1 MRGEWAAR
9 LESER
14 GALGTADDHRLSEE
28 LARVRAELEEAANL
42 RVAAAREE
50 AERAAS
56 EKLDALHASAAEA
69 RERLQAE
76 ADAELARLRIELQ
89 AVRDTQAQAVR
100 AEEEKSSGLLR
111 RCDEL
116 NTALLTG
123 REQWLQE
130 RASLE
135 AALAAATAEAE
146 RHALERR
153 AVEARLE
160 QRAAAAEQALVQEH
174 AGAAA
179 SLHAAERAREEALT
193 VARAAERQ
201 LQLSTIE
208 RTLASV
214 RAISDAKSLTDV
226 LGALVHAAGTEA
238 PRVAVLIVNG
248 QQLQLWKAVGF
259 GEGQHPS
266 AQLTLARAGILGE
279 AVQAASVVST
289 SAGAAPEFADL
300 PDNRAAIAVPITV
313 GGQSVAVLYADDGA
327 DAPTAVPASW
337 PELVQILGR
346 HAAVCLSH
354 LTAVRTAQAM
364 RATARPAADAAA
376 ATNPSADEANS
387 ARRYAR
393 LLVSEIKLYNE
404 AAVRMGRERRDILAR
419 LRPEIDRARR
429 LYEERVPATIGARAA
444 YFHQELVHTLAD
456 GDAGLLG
463 GSA

>member
-1 MRGEWAAR
+1 M
-9 LESER
+9 
-14 GALGTADDHRLSEE
+14 
-28 LARVRAELEEAANL
+28 
-42 RVAAAREE
+42 
-50 AERAAS
+50 
-56 EKLDALHASAAEA
+56 
-69 RERLQAE
+69 
-76 ADAELARLRIELQ
+76 
-89 AVRDTQAQAVR
+89 
-100 AEEEKSSGLLR
+100 
-111 RCDEL
+111 
-116 NTALLTG
+116 
-123 REQWLQE
+123 
-130 RASLE
+130 
-135 AALAAATAEAE
+135 
-146 RHALERR
+146 R

-313 GGQSVAVLYADDGA
+313 GGQAVAVLYADDGA

-387 ARRYAR
+387 ARRSRGSSSRRSSCTTRQPYAWAGNGAT
-393 LLVSEIKLYNE
+393 S
-404 AAVRMGRERRDILAR
+404 
-419 LRPEIDRARR
+419 LRASDPKSNRARR